1 MNERPYENTFKFSL
15 YQGSNVIC
23 EKIFTADLFN
33 PVSRYSVDIRDII
46 PSIVTKLQ
54 KVLSKKKYETIYAVG
69 TGSNDGEFAYDLYG
83 YKMNLINSLNQ
94 KYPDTVF
101 EEVPEPVRQVI
112 GDKVIKGVECKFG
125 LYIND
130 NPIVERLFYVDGY
143 NAVAKC
149 STDVLDTTNEV
160 SEQIFS
166 FLKKNDVKHMWDDY
180 DLINRYSMSIHQI
193 RELPKNKRDE
203 LLRKLV

>member
-1 MNERPYENTFKFSL
+1 MSEKVYENVFRFTL
-15 YQGSNVIC
+15 YQGNSVIC

-54 KVLSKKKYETIYAVG
+54 KVLSKKSYDTVYYVG
-69 TGSNDGEFAYDLYG
+69 KLGNGGKLAYDLYG
-83 YKMNLINSLNQ
+83 YKKNIINALNE
-94 KYPDTVF
+94 KYPNTDF
-101 EEVPEPVRQVI
+101 EEIPESVKQFI
-112 GDKVIKGVECKFG
+112 GEKVIKGVECKFG

-130 NPIVERLFYVDGY
+130 KPIVERLFYVDGF
-143 NAVAKC
+143 NVIAKN
-149 STDVLDTTNEV
+149 SLDVLGTINFISD
-160 SEQIFS
+160 QIFEY
-166 FLKKNDVKHMWDDY
+166 LKKNDVKHMWDDY

-193 RELPKNKRDE
+193 RELPKNKRED